1 MKFNV
6 KPKGLNVAIAILSV
20 AAVICVVL
28 CVLTFTTDLFTPQ
41 PDWADLVLYEGP
53 KPVPASTVAAM
64 KVDGNELFVY
74 DTAVNNTHSW
84 ANNYKP
90 SLSKAPVTSFDFEG
104 APVTMEI
111 TVTDQTERGDVVVRP
126 LAKGIVPT
134 VAGNV
139 ISFSIAEPDVYTVE
153 WGGSAMN
160 AMHIFANA
168 IDHDAPTAV
177 SYTHL
182 TLPTKLEV

>member
-6 KPKGLNVAIAILSV
+6 EPRGLNVAIAILSV

-53 KPVPASTVAAM
+53 KPVPASAIAAM

-74 DTAVNNTHSW
+74 DTAVNNTHFW

-90 SLSKAPVTSFDFEG
+90 SLSKAP
-104 APVTMEI
+104 TMPPFR
-111 TVTDQTERGDVVVRP
+111 Q
-126 LAKGIVPT
+126 
-134 VAGNV
+134 
-139 ISFSIAEPDVYTVE
+139 
-153 WGGSAMN
+153 SAMR
-160 AMHIFANA
+160 I
-168 IDHDAPTAV
+168 
-177 SYTHL
+177 L
-182 TLPTKLEV
+182 W